1 MEAKHHPLQRLVT
14 KLSDRSAL
22 SEDDREAVLA
32 LPYSTRAKSAGQHL
46 ARVGQVPTS
55 CTLLLSGFAQRYRLL
70 ADGARQ
76 IVGFHVEGDFVDL
89 HFSMLHRASQCV
101 QLLTPARVADI
112 PKAAMVE
119 LMRSRPAVAEAIWI
133 ESLADASIVQEWVV
147 SIGRRSARSRLAHLF
162 CELGLR
168 QEQAGLG
175 SRCRIELP
183 LTQEQLGDALG
194 LTTVHINRTVK
205 LLENERLIERS
216 RRSVI
221 IPDWEK
227 LAEVGGFSSAYLHF
241 AASEP
246 TLSQVNCP

>member
-1 MEAKHHPLQRLVT
+1 MEAKQHPLERLLA
-14 KLSDRSAL
+14 KLSDRSLL
-22 SEDDREAVLA
+22 SDNDREAVLA
-32 LPYSTRAKSAGQHL
+32 LPFLTRSKNAGQHL
-46 ARVGQVPTS
+46 VRVGEVPNS

-70 ADGARQ
+70 TGGARQ

-112 PKAAMVE
+112 PKSAMVD

-175 SRCRIELP
+175 SRSRIDFP

-194 LTTVHINRTVK
+194 LTTVHTNRTVK
-205 LLENERLIERS
+205 LLEAERLIERHK
-216 RRSVI
+216 RSVI
-221 IPDWEK
+221 IPDWDK

-241 AASEP
+241 AP
-246 TLSQVNCP
+246 V